1 MMITPDAQYVLSS
14 FILRVALDRTET
26 ELLDELAAQ
35 VLNNHLRGT
44 NLLRLGPDRVPVLLL
59 PHISQEADDLI
70 SLVEEPA
77 QNAAGVE
84 TTCMYEK
91 RSVKTPMRKNAV
103 IGAKTNQN
111 KPDKLGPSSLETMVK
126 AVLSLYSTIDVFTVG
141 RKIKREK

>member
-1 MMITPDAQYVLSS
+1 MPDAQYVLSS

-44 NLLRLGPDRVPVLLL
+44 NLLRLGPDHVPVLLL

-77 QNAAGVE
+77 QNAASVE
-84 TTCMYEK
+84 TTCMYK
-91 RSVKTPMRKNAV
+91 KHSVKTPEK
-103 IGAKTNQN
+103 
-111 KPDKLGPSSLETMVK
+111 
-126 AVLSLYSTIDVFTVG
+126 
-141 RKIKREK
+141 KRGSRGKDQPE